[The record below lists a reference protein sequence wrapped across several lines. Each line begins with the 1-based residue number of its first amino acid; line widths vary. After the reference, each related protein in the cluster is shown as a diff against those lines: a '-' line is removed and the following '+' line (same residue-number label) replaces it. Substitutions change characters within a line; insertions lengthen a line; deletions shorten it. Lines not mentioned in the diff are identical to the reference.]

1 MTLRIS
7 PRTVVEAL
15 LPFDGDVP
23 LDLVFDTANQVGITD
38 QPLRL
43 AVRRLVAAGDVIQVG
58 RGRSGT
64 LQPTAQGR
72 QHLSLD
78 RQALALA
85 WAQDSGKARWD
96 RRWRL
101 ISASIPEQ
109 QRSIRDT
116 VRRRLT
122 GLGAIA
128 ISTGLYVS
136 PHDLR
141 HALPREAEP
150 WLVTATTED
159 LVFHGQADPT
169 EMAET
174 LWPAGPTVNTY
185 RVLDAALREK
195 LEDTGLPDTAK
206 RLYIA
211 QAYEDA
217 MRDDPLL
224 PTDLR
229 RGIWE
234 PTEIRQ
240 GWAQMWV
247 TTATGEAQRIYDGW
261 TTSGSE

>member
-1 MTLRIS
+1 
-7 PRTVVEAL
+7 
-15 LPFDGDVP
+15 
-23 LDLVFDTANQVGITD
+23 
-38 QPLRL
+38 
-43 AVRRLVAAGDVIQVG
+43 
-58 RGRSGT
+58 
-64 LQPTAQGR
+64 
-72 QHLSLD
+72 
-78 RQALALA
+78 
-85 WAQDSGKARWD
+85 
-96 RRWRL
+96 
-101 ISASIPEQ
+101 
-109 QRSIRDT
+109 
-116 VRRRLT
+116 
-122 GLGAIA
+122 
-128 ISTGLYVS
+128 
-136 PHDLR
+136 
-141 HALPREAEP
+141 
-150 WLVTATTED
+150 
-159 LVFHGQADPT
+159 
-169 EMAET
+169 MAET